1 MKGKIVRTEE
11 GFEILMVYDQ
21 IDMDDP
27 DYVSFGTMRVIVNP
41 STNET
46 VTPVVKGVA
55 YGWMLAP
62 GCRKVPLI
70 VDNYRSVPA
79 STVNIGFSQREDSA
93 EGFTFTSTEEVYDIL
108 KERYNG
114 TLNMQLITNSS
125 NDNYIG
131 PFMTNI
137 VQRLLDGKYTP
148 FSAMRPYNA
157 LMLYADDVKTGLT
170 IFHADKGELISESS
184 KPTVSDIITDTDNP
198 GNVYIAK
205 KDLELL
211 RKYLFD
217 ETGVDFSNY
226 RKNCILLAATCFC
239 PKSFK
244 WEGTVDAEV
253 GPDGYLI

>member
-21 IDMDDP
+21 IGVDDP
-27 DYVSFGTMRVIVNP
+27 DYVPFGTMRIIVNP
-41 STNET
+41 STNES
-46 VTPVVKGVA
+46 VTPVTRGVA

-70 VDNYRSVPA
+70 VDNYRNVPA

-93 EGFTFTSTEEVYDIL
+93 EGFIFNSVDEVYDIL

-114 TLNMQLITNSS
+114 TLNMQLITNSA

-137 VQRLLDGKYTP
+137 VQRLIDKKYTP
-148 FSAMRPYNA
+148 FSAMRPHNA
-157 LMLYADDVKTGLT
+157 LLLYADDVKTGFT
-170 IFHADKGELISESS
+170 IFNADKGALISESS
-184 KPTVSDIITDTDNP
+184 KPTVADVIAGVDNP
-198 GNVYIAK
+198 ANVFIAE

-211 RKYLFD
+211 RTYLFD
-217 ETGVDFSNY
+217 EVGLDFSNY

-239 PKSFK
+239 PKTFK
-244 WEGTVDAEV
+244 WTGAVNAEV
-253 GPDGYLI
+253 GSDGYLI